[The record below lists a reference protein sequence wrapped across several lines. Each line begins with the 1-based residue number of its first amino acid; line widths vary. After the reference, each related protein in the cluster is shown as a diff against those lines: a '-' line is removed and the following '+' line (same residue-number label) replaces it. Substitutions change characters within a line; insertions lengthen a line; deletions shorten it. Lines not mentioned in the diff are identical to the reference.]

1 MFVFPLSWE
10 RGICTLR
17 EHAYYTKCLLQ
28 SMSVSYTVTFLL
40 NSSKKL
46 YIGRHLQCKELWG
59 HPWDDHIQTLPQL
72 DSTSPGMKVGSS
84 MIRESQTASISLR
97 HRLQD
102 SLLVRPPL
110 LMPFWCQVNEIPL
123 LYWSEK
129 RMVEEKCWEFWI
141 SNTLWCE
148 WFVLVLNACGH
159 EYLYRHKDMHGT
171 ISWAL
176 KLLVMQGHQIGV
188 MGPNERHGIW
198 GVVLENFLKNQRN
211 KWL

>member
-1 MFVFPLSWE
+1 MKYWLLSFYNLSFPLSWE

-123 LYWSEK
+123 LY
-129 RMVEEKCWEFWI
+129 V
-141 SNTLWCE
+141 
-148 WFVLVLNACGH
+148 
-159 EYLYRHKDMHGT
+159 
-171 ISWAL
+171 L
-176 KLLVMQGHQIGV
+176 KLGTECPKRLV
-188 MGPNERHGIW
+188 NWRW
-198 GVVLENFLKNQRN
+198 NFWTTNALGCQWF
-211 KWL
+211 WLC